1 MFFFGCFLPS
11 EAVVVVVVVV
21 VVVGAT
27 TAEETPFMMVGVPWV

>member
-11 EAVVVVVVVV
+11 EAVVVVVVV

-27 TAEETPFMMVGVPWV
+27 TAEETPFMMVDVPWV

>member
-11 EAVVVVVVVV
+11 EAVVVVVV